1 VRSRGQSASTAS
13 VAAAIAIS
21 GRRAVG
27 SVAAIAHAI
36 EIVRRELREVEAKE
50 IAELERRDHDGDPG
64 GEARGHRI
72 GNEANETA
80 KPRGAQREEDRAGH
94 PRREE
99 EAAEPEARGDR
110 LECHHERGRRPGHL
124 VARAAQERGRRSGD
138 HRREEPVLRRD
149 ARCNRERHRERKCDD
164 ADDQPGLHVGAE
176 VRPGVARGECAPE
189 SEGGERPERVLRRRG
204 LDAPMRAQR
213 TGADR
218 PRRRCA
224 QGCPPSPSA
233 SLRVVFH
240 RRLARRG

>member
-80 KPRGAQREEDRAGH
+80 KPRGAQA
-94 PRREE
+94 RRI
-99 EAAEPEARGDR
+99 APAI
-110 LECHHERGRRPGHL
+110 H
-124 VARAAQERGRRSGD
+124 VARRR
-138 HRREEPVLRRD
+138 
-149 ARCNRERHRERKCDD
+149 
-164 ADDQPGLHVGAE
+164 
-176 VRPGVARGECAPE
+176 
-189 SEGGERPERVLRRRG
+189 
-204 LDAPMRAQR
+204 
-213 TGADR
+213 
-218 PRRRCA
+218 
-224 QGCPPSPSA
+224 PPSPKRAAIGSSVTTNA
-233 SLRVVFH
+233 AV
-240 RRLARRG
+240 GPDTW